1 MKQEHLQPPETGRGQ
16 EQIFH
21 QDFQKESSLQ
31 DFFFLYLFLFI
42 SLAMLGLSCGMQ
54 DL

>member
-1 MKQEHLQPPETGRGQ
+1 MKQEHLQLPETGRGQ

-31 DFFFLYLFLFI
+31 DFFFFI
-42 SLAMLGLSCGMQ
+42 FIFIYFFGYAGS
-54 DL
+54 